1 MPISVYRLLDLRD
14 LKPTGVVIHLA
25 NRSVVMPL
33 GFIEDLL
40 VQVKDLMF
48 PVDFFILDMENES
61 SNHGSTL
68 ILGRPFFMIVK
79 TKIDVHAGTFSM
91 EFEIS
96 IAIHFDFNVGTGSD
110 PPSPLSSTINLPLP
124 STIQPP
130 SLELKPLHEHLKP
143 VRQPQRRLNPTILDV
158 VKKDEM
164 KLLAAR
170 IIYPIS
176 YSTSVSPFQVVP
188 KKSGITVVRNQDN
201 ELIPTRVAN
210 SWRVYIDY
218 RRQNQIRIAPEDY
231 KRPYSHIHSAHLPT
245 PGCLLAYV
253 MVLALSKGACLSRFL
268 DRCIETNLVLN
279 FERCHFMVHQGIV
292 LGHLVSSRGIEV
304 DKAKIDAITSH
315 PYPASMWEVHSFLG
329 HVGFYRRFI
338 QDFSKIALPL
348 SKHLQKDVDF
358 VLDQPCREAFEELR
372 RRLTSSPIM
381 QPPNWELPFE
391 LMCDA
396 SNYALGLVLSQRADR
411 LSYVIDYASRTLDL
425 T

>member
-1 MPISVYRLLDLRD
+1 MDDFTVYGSSFNACLD
-14 LKPTGVVIHLA
+14 
-25 NRSVVMPL
+25 S
-33 GFIEDLL
+33 
-40 VQVKDLMF
+40 
-48 PVDFFILDMENES
+48 
-61 SNHGSTL
+61 
-68 ILGRPFFMIVK
+68 
-79 TKIDVHAGTFSM
+79 
-91 EFEIS
+91 
-96 IAIHFDFNVGTGSD
+96 
-110 PPSPLSSTINLPLP
+110 
-124 STIQPP
+124 
-130 SLELKPLHEHLKP
+130 
-143 VRQPQRRLNPTILDV
+143 
-158 VKKDEM
+158 
-164 KLLAAR
+164 
-170 IIYPIS
+170 
-176 YSTSVSPFQVVP
+176 
-188 KKSGITVVRNQDN
+188 
-201 ELIPTRVAN
+201 
-210 SWRVYIDY
+210 
-218 RRQNQIRIAPEDY
+218 
-231 KRPYSHIHSAHLPT
+231 
-245 PGCLLAYV
+245 
-253 MVLALSKGACLSRFL
+253 LSRFL